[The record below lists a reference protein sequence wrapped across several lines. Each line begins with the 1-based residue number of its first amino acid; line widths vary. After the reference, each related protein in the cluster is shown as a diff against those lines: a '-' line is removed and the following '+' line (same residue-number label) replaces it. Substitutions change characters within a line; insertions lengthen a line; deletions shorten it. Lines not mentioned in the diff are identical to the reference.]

1 MQEFNINQS
10 NVKVKINGEVF
21 AVKPIG
27 VLDMLELSEID
38 TTKDVSKAYKK
49 MISILNS
56 ILVPEGKKTTKDILD
71 NIPVSQLE
79 AFIKFIVEAKEE

>member
-38 TTKDVSKAYKK
+38 TTKDASKAYKK
-49 MISILNS
+49 MIGILNS

>member
-21 AVKPIG
+21 AVKPMG